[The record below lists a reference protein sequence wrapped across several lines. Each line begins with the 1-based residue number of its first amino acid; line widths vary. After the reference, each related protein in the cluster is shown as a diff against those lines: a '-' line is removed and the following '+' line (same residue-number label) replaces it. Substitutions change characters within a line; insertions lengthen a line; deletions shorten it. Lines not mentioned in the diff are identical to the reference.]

1 MAAPESTTKSIHRA
15 RYILSEAGCLLENA
29 AVYISHD
36 GRILKVEPCYCKP
49 SDPSIEVI
57 DWGSSIIMPGLV
69 NAHTHLELTALQNQ
83 LTASGMFTDWIMQLI
98 GKRKTWTDADF
109 EASAKNGARLS
120 LASGTTLVGDIASS
134 RISWK
139 AAQEV
144 PLRRVVFEEILSLSP
159 DRVDSILAQ
168 VDQLFEEAI
177 PNPLQDHGISPHAP
191 YSVCAELY
199 SRAAEQ
205 AYRQGRLLATHVAE
219 TKSELQFLLEG
230 TGEFRDFLTRIGAL
244 PENWSPPQISPIAY
258 LDSLNV
264 LGPSCL
270 LIHCNY
276 LDEESISRLAHTHS
290 SVVFCPRSHAFFG
303 HEAHPVRQLLDAG
316 IPVSLGTDSLAS
328 NSSLSI
334 MDEMRYLFATR
345 KDIEPEEIFQAAT
358 SSGARALNYGGRLGR
373 LESGYC
379 ADMAILELP
388 AGIKSWHVLHQ
399 ILEGAGESRATVVQ
413 GKIVWQHPSPSEQF
427 PSIPASDHS

>member
-1 MAAPESTTKSIHRA
+1 MVALESTTRSIHRA
-15 RYILSEAGCLLENA
+15 RYILVEAGCLLENA
-29 AVYISHD
+29 AVHISH
-36 GRILKVEPCYCKP
+36 GGQILKVETCYRKP
-49 SDPSIEVI
+49 SGPAIEVI

-83 LTASGMFTDWIMQLI
+83 LTAYGTFTDWIMQLI
-98 GKRKTWTDADF
+98 EKRKTWTDSDF
-109 EASAKNGARLS
+109 RASAKKGAQLS

-134 RISWK
+134 RVSWE
-139 AAQEV
+139 AAKEV

-159 DRVDSILAQ
+159 DRVDSILAW
-168 VDQLFEEAI
+168 VNQLFEEAI
-177 PNPLQDHGISPHAP
+177 PNPLQDHAISPHAP
-191 YSVCAELY
+191 YSVSADLY

-219 TKSELQFLLEG
+219 TKSELQFLLKG

-244 PENWSPPQISPIAY
+244 PDEWNPPQISPIAY
-258 LDSLNV
+258 LDSLKV

-276 LDEESISRLAHTHS
+276 LDEASISRIAHTHS
-290 SVVFCPRSHAFFG
+290 SVVFCPRSHAFFC

-345 KDIEPEEIFQAAT
+345 KDIEPEEIFRAAT
-358 SSGARALNYGGRLGR
+358 LSGARALNYKGRLGR
-373 LESGYC
+373 LEAGYW
-379 ADMAILELP
+379 ADMAVLELP
-388 AGIKSWHVLHQ
+388 ANMKSKQILHQ
-399 ILEGAGESRATVVQ
+399 MLEGAGESRATVVQ
-413 GKIVWQHPSPSEQF
+413 GKIVWQNPCPSEQF
-427 PSIPASDHS
+427 PAIPASDHS